1 MKRLRFRPLR
11 TDLEF
16 VWASAARTHC
26 YVRRPVDLLA
36 RRRVIENR
44 AGAEVNADLAAMIAE
59 AFAIRIQLLSGSDHS
74 IEAMT
79 ERLGIGKGHLT
90 SIVLSGS

>member
-1 MKRLRFRPLR
+1 MKRLPLQTSENR
-11 TDLEF
+11 RRIRLHF
-16 VWASAARTHC
+16 CRKTHC

-44 AGAEVNADLAAMIAE
+44 AGAEVNADLATMIAE
-59 AFAIRIQLLSGSDHS
+59 AFAIRNQLLSGSDHS

>member
-1 MKRLRFRPLR
+1 M
-11 TDLEF
+11 
-16 VWASAARTHC
+16 
-26 YVRRPVDLLA
+26 RRPVDLLA
-36 RRRVIENR
+36 RRRVNENR
-44 AGAEVNADLAAMIAE
+44 AGAEVNADLATMIAE
-59 AFAIRIQLLSGSDHS
+59 AFAIRNQLLSGSDHS